1 MKLADVEAFLKAASP
16 EERKAVLHLLRQN
29 FGFALHPLEEKWQIS
44 AEAILEAIDQS
55 SDLTQ
60 RGVRGVLA
68 EAIFRTVVV
77 PRRLKGWTDKPPIGD
92 VAFDLCLSDGSYN
105 PPVRVQVKLQ
115 RRLKGAPMLYQGKA
129 GIYVVE
135 TQRTRTGKKRP
146 GKNDGSD
153 IIAGVVEPEGKP
165 KRQESQA
172 TRPYRIDAFD
182 LLAVCMQPST
192 GDWQNFVYCA
202 TRDLLRRASD
212 PQLLEVLQPIRIA
225 TGNASAD
232 TPFTRVFED
241 AVRRV
246 RTTG

>member
-1 MKLADVEAFLKAASP
+1 MTLADVEAFLKAASP
-16 EERKAVLHLLRQN
+16 DERKAVLQLLRQK
-29 FGFALHPLEEKWQIS
+29 FGLAIHPLEEKWQIS

-55 SDLTQ
+55 GDLTQ

-77 PRRLKGWTDKPPIGD
+77 PRRLRRWTDKPPIGD
-92 VAFDLCLSDGSYN
+92 VAYDLCLSDGSYD

-115 RRLKGAPMLYQGKA
+115 RRLKGQPMLYQGAA
-129 GIYVVE
+129 GVYVVE
-135 TQRTRTGKKRP
+135 TQRTRTGKKR
-146 GKNDGSD
+146 GKGSGGSD
-153 IIAGVVEPEGKP
+153 IIAGVMEPEGK

-172 TRPYRIDAFD
+172 TRPYRIDEFD

-225 TGNASAD
+225 AGNANAE
-232 TPFTRVFED
+232 TPFTRDFED

-246 RTTG
+246 RTAR